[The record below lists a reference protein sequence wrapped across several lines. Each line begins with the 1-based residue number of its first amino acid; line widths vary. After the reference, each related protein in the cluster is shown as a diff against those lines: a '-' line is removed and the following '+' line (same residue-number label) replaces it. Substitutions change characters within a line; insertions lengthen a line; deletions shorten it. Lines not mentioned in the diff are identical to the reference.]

1 MDDMTPVQ
9 RHRNMQRIRSKDTA
23 IEVVLRKALWHSG
36 IRYRKNCKDLI
47 GKPDIVIKKYR
58 IAIFCDGEFFHGK
71 NWNVLSQHLKN
82 SNHSSYWLEKI
93 RRNIK
98 RDQEVTHTLEMD
110 GWHVIRFWGQEIK
123 KNPDACVSE
132 IKDLIHELKHID

>member
-1 MDDMTPVQ
+1 M
-9 RHRNMQRIRSKDTA
+9 
-23 IEVVLRKALWHSG
+23 
-36 IRYRKNCKDLI
+36 

-71 NWNVLSQHLKN
+71 NWKVLSEHLKN

-110 GWHVIRFWGQEIK
+110 GWHVIRFLGQEIK

-132 IKDLIHELKHID
+132 IKELIHELKN